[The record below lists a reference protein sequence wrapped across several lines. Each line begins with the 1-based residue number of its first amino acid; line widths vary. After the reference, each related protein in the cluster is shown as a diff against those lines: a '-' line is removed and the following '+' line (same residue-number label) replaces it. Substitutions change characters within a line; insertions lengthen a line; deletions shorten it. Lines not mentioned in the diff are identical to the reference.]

1 MEKKNNELTIKDLL
15 DIFLPKMWLILIISI
30 VFAAV
35 SAVYSEYMV
44 DDTYTSSASYRVLN
58 DSANTSLSVSD
69 LSYATA
75 LVPYCRSVFEGDSF
89 YYRLRQELIGD
100 EYVIKLSQEQEK
112 DLSDVADLILA
123 QTAITFSQ
131 PDTNVAVFKIAV
143 TAKNADIATTVAS
156 AVHTITQ
163 ATDDDSLCDILG
175 EGTRVTFSPISN
187 PRTATL
193 NGKNTVRN
201 GIIAFAMGFVLS
213 IGGVFLYSILDV
225 VIRDK
230 KKLENNTDAPVLG
243 VIPRVELANSL
254 PVYSGRS
261 VLNTQTGGEEVDE

>member
-15 DIFLPKMWLILIISI
+15 DIFLPKLWIILIISV
-30 VFAAV
+30 VFAVV
-35 SAVYSEYMV
+35 SAAYSEYMV

-89 YYRLRQELIGD
+89 YYRLRQELMGD
-100 EYVIKLSQEQEK
+100 EYVTN
-112 DLSDVADLILA
+112 LA
-123 QTAITFSQ
+123 QQHKKDAGDISDSILKQTSISFSQ
-131 PDTNVAVFKIAV
+131 PDTNVAVFRIAV
-143 TAKNADIATTVAS
+143 TSRNKDTAKAVAD
-156 AVHTITQ
+156 AVHRITQ

-175 EGTRVTFSPISN
+175 EGTRVTFSPISS

-201 GIIAFAMGFVLS
+201 AIIAFALGFVIS
-213 IGGVFLYSILDV
+213 IAGVFIYSILDV
-225 VIRDK
+225 IIRDK
-230 KKLENNTDAPVLG
+230 KKLENNTDIPILG
-243 VIPRVELANSL
+243 LIPRVELANSF
-254 PVYSGRS
+254 PTYSSRS
-261 VLNTQTGGEEVDE
+261 VSNTHTGEVEVDG